1 MGSFASSLASTG
13 GGGGSL
19 AYDPS
24 QYLGGG
30 QSQDGGSAGGQAPQ
44 GQQQGSG
51 PSPDFVQSLG
61 RMGMQIEQQ
70 IDTLSG
76 QYPEAAED
84 LRTAKMA
91 LKKGMAKILTT
102 NPKANGGPMAPRSV

>member
-13 GGGGSL
+13 GGGGSQ

-24 QYLGGG
+24 AYLGGG
-30 QSQDGGSAGGQAPQ
+30 QSQDGGSAGGQTPQ
-44 GQQQGSG
+44 GQQGSG
-51 PSPDFVQSLG
+51 PSPDFVQSIG